1 MTDLTLWLLTVA
13 LFACVYV
20 ALTFTPASEMPWQ
33 MKSVIWSNVG
43 LLAFV
48 LLSSDSPKH

>member
-13 LFACVYV
+13 LFVGVYV
-20 ALTFTPASEMPWQ
+20 ALTFTSASEMPWQ

-43 LLAFV
+43 LLALV
-48 LLSSDSPKH
+48 LLNSHSLKR